1 MGEAVEER
9 GGHLRVAEDAGP
21 FAEGEVCGDDDGCAL
36 VETADQMEEELA
48 AGLGEGQ
55 VAEFVEDQ
63 EVEAAEEIGQP
74 ALAVGA
80 GLGVELVDQIDAVE
94 E

>member
-1 MGEAVEER
+1 
-9 GGHLRVAEDAGP
+9 
-21 FAEGEVCGDDDGCAL
+21 
-36 VETADQMEEELA
+36 MEEELA

-74 ALAVGA
+74 ALAVGPVP
-80 GLGVELVDQIDAVE
+80 GMPGTGPDPRSPRRSYELL
-94 E
+94 